1 VSAAPHGDTRT
12 RGSASGGTRA
22 SEGGT
27 FAGAKRPESA
37 PAATRG
43 KTPEEGEVIEALS
56 AENLRNAIQDA
67 SRGLV
72 ERETL
77 VELVVLSAV
86 AREHMLVVGPPGT
99 AKSEAVRR
107 IARRLQGR
115 YFEYLLGRFTEPS
128 EIFGPVDLR
137 KLKEGLVETETKGML
152 PEAEMAFLDEVFLGS
167 TAILN
172 TLLGILNER
181 TFVRGHTR
189 MTCPLRVCVG
199 ASNRLPDDEQLA
211 AFADRF
217 LVRAFVE
224 PIGDSGLEELLS
236 SGWALR
242 ADDELAGTP
251 AMAHVDR
258 LSAAALAM
266 DLGPVRPALAHA
278 VRLLRSAGIDWT
290 DRRIVRTQR
299 LVASAAALAGRGRP
313 TDADLWPV
321 VFALPTAE
329 AQRLGREVLRELLAG
344 SESKALAAAAAESS
358 LGPLARAGKLV
369 REGAALLAAEPESSA
384 DRPAYL
390 LRIEGLG
397 REIDAGF
404 SGDTSPPDLR
414 ALRARIVTLL
424 APPKGPE
431 ATPGSLVS

>member
-1 VSAAPHGDTRT
+1 MEAARAAGPGGDGRAAT
-12 RGSASGGTRA
+12 A
-22 SEGGT
+22 SEQLH
-27 FAGAKRPESA
+27 GAVE
-37 PAATRG
+37 
-43 KTPEEGEVIEALS
+43 
-56 AENLRNAIQDA
+56 DA

-86 AREHMLVVGPPGT
+86 AREHMLVIGPPGT
-99 AKSEAVRR
+99 GKSEAVRR
-107 IARRLQGR
+107 IARRLRGR

-152 PEAEMAFLDEVFLGS
+152 PEAEIAFLDEVFLGS

-172 TLLGILNER
+172 TLLGMLNER

-189 MTCPLRVCVG
+189 LTCPLRVCVG
-199 ASNRLPDDEQLA
+199 ASNRLPEDEQLA

-236 SGWALR
+236 AGWSLRSEEALSGP
-242 ADDELAGTP
+242 P
-251 AMAHVDR
+251 AMELVDR
-258 LSAAALAM
+258 LSTVALAM
-266 DLGPVRPALAHA
+266 DLRPVRTALAHA

-299 LVASAAALAGRGRP
+299 LVAAAAALAGRERP
-313 TDADLWPV
+313 TEADLWPL

-329 AQRLGREVLRELLAG
+329 AQRLGRDVLRDLLAR
-344 SESKALAAAAAESS
+344 SESSALAAAAAESS

-369 REGAALLAAEPESSA
+369 REGTALLATTPEDA
-384 DRPAYL
+384 AARAAHL
-390 LRIEGLG
+390 LRVEGLA

-404 SGDTSPPDLR
+404 AEDALPPGLR
-414 ALRARIVTLL
+414 AVRERAAALLRPDKTSGAHD
-424 APPKGPE
+424 K
-431 ATPGSLVS
+431 TPGARERATGPQEKASGTPADKASS